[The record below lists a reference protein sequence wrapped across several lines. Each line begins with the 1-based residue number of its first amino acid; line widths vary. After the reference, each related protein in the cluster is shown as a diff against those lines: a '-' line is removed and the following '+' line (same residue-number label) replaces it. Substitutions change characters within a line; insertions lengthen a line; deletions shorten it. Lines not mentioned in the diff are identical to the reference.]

1 MRQAFQ
7 CVQTAESHRS
17 LVVAELLNRAG
28 VQLGDALLYGVSR
41 SGGRNFALVLQG
53 RALVLQDQMLLDQ
66 SQLGGPLSAGSQQ
79 QGKNPFPAEDRV
91 RKRAFG

>member
-1 MRQAFQ
+1 MRRGADHIDDRLTLGRIVLRQAFQ

-41 SGGRNFALVLQG
+41 SGGRNFALVPG
-53 RALVLQDQMLLDQ
+53 WTTREAFEDEDQNWIYLM
-66 SQLGGPLSAGSQQ
+66 GV
-79 QGKNPFPAEDRV
+79 EDPV
-91 RKRAFG
+91 K